1 MKHNIES
8 SLKRFLK
15 RKVKITMGFV
25 VAFLITGT
33 VGFAE
38 ADYYAKDKEVS
49 VEKAEDITAKVNTSV
64 SAENNNRFTAIGAE
78 NKHKID
84 LTTTGNINIVN
95 DPTVTNSE
103 RLYGIVLN
111 GGATGNITANEI
123 NFNVTAPKDNVRVV
137 GIRNNSIYKN
147 GNGLDGTLTINS
159 NITGTLVNTGE
170 DLIGIESWYGTETV
184 INGDVNL
191 TLKKNGSG
199 YLYAVRNFENEGKN
213 LTFNKTATFNIE
225 TGENYSG
232 KIGAIRAN
240 QGTTDFNKNT
250 NITITNNSN
259 IGTEEI
265 SLVDISCDYSDEHE
279 TLVNF
284 KGDLTVLNY
293 VGTGK
298 SNSAMTGVSASG
310 SKGYINFNGKEAII
324 DVTTDN
330 SSAVMALNAQYG
342 GHVTSLAGTK
352 LSLNVI
358 NNSSDSNSNTYGIY
372 SSQYA
377 GYNGNVILNGSVDII
392 TQANAGFSGGIV
404 NIADPDVVDEND
416 GKVLIGESLNIS
428 STSKIGQAV
437 GVLTTGKY
445 GETTL
450 NGDTNINVNGNSGAF
465 GISAKNGGTVSATGK
480 NISIA
485 ATSTGGNAT
494 AVEANN
500 GTGTGGEVVKLGG
513 ENTENIVLKANGKN
527 FATGI
532 EVVNY
537 NPKDGQK
544 IAGSKVE
551 VNSKNLII
559 DVHSSDSEAAGIWVQ
574 NSTLE
579 EGSTD
584 KIANVVVNSENT
596 VINVTSDTKGNALG
610 LVAMSQGKLEV
621 NGNLEVNAETAILTR
636 GNAVT
641 TINKNKDKTVKLNG
655 DIEFNY
661 DKPTSGTPVDATVDL
676 NLSNAESFFK
686 GKIVVTGEGIP
697 ENYEKVSNMNLG
709 LSNKATWENTGDS
722 FVSNLD
728 LNNGII
734 NNTSVKNDISVGTL
748 KGNGGDINMVAE
760 IEADGTATSGKLAID
775 KVDNK
780 DAKFN
785 VNYSGEGNLEVSQEE
800 AKKVFEDLAENI
812 TVGEGNSFNANAKI
826 EEGLI
831 SGEHTAEFVKGQGNE
846 VVVKP
851 NTVTTGSNSMV
862 EGMRDLATINVLS
875 WRQEMSS
882 LNERMGE
889 LRNSTGSN
897 GVWARVYGGKVE
909 NGSKYDNE
917 YQTYQVGY
925 DKKYPVENGDL
936 FVGAL
941 VSYTDGKTDYNLG
954 DGENY
959 SVGAGIYATWLNR
972 DGQFADVVLKQSR
985 LHNKFDVRSKNG
997 NLSQHG
1003 DYSNWGT
1010 SLSGQ
1015 YGRRFDLDDKFFV
1028 EPSVQLTFGR
1038 VSSEDYTTSAGVK
1051 VEQDT
1056 AYTLVGDVGTA
1067 VGYKFSDKG
1076 NVYARASLVKEFKG
1090 DIDTKYS
1097 YGGATEYTSEDL
1109 SDTWGEFGVGVN
1121 YRIRENVNM
1130 YVDIQRTEEATV
1142 ENKWQANLGFRWE
1155 F

>member
-8 SLKRFLK
+8 SLKKFLK

-33 VGFAE
+33 VGFGEPLKTQIIKNGNEIAE
-38 ADYYAKDKEVS
+38 QPQVFTDGVDINVKGIIESGETIAGILLESQSNTETDPKKRHDYTFLGENLNVTLNTTEEGWVS
-49 VEKAEDITAKVNTSV
+49 GIAARRGSKITLGNEKTNIVKVLMDTESG
-64 SAENNNRFTAIGAE
+64 TAIGLEAMY
-78 NKHKID
+78 NKPH
-84 LTTTGNINIVN
+84 G
-95 DPTVTNSE
+95 
-103 RLYGIVLN
+103 
-111 GGATGNITANEI
+111 
-123 NFNVTAPKDNVRVV
+123 
-137 GIRNNSIYKN
+137 
-147 GNGLDGTLTINS
+147 
-159 NITGTLVNTGE
+159 
-170 DLIGIESWYGTETV
+170 GTE
-184 INGDVNL
+184 NAKGAEL
-191 TLKKNGSG
+191 T
-199 YLYAVRNFENEGKN
+199 
-213 LTFNKTATFNIE
+213 
-225 TGENYSG
+225 
-232 KIGAIRAN
+232 
-240 QGTTDFNKNT
+240 
-250 NITITNNSN
+250 
-259 IGTEEI
+259 
-265 SLVDISCDYSDEHE
+265 
-279 TLVNF
+279 
-284 KGDLTVLNY
+284 
-293 VGTGK
+293 
-298 SNSAMTGVSASG
+298 
-310 SKGYINFNGKEAII
+310 
-324 DVTTDN
+324 
-330 SSAVMALNAQYG
+330 
-342 GHVTSLAGTK
+342 
-352 LSLNVI
+352 
-358 NNSSDSNSNTYGIY
+358 
-372 SSQYA
+372 
-377 GYNGNVILNGSVDII
+377 
-392 TQANAGFSGGIV
+392 
-404 NIADPDVVDEND
+404 
-416 GKVLIGESLNIS
+416 
-428 STSKIGQAV
+428 
-437 GVLTTGKY
+437 
-445 GETTL
+445 
-450 NGDTNINVNGNSGAF
+450 
-465 GISAKNGGTVSATGK
+465 
-480 NISIA
+480 
-485 ATSTGGNAT
+485 
-494 AVEANN
+494 
-500 GTGTGGEVVKLGG
+500 
-513 ENTENIVLKANGKN
+513 
-527 FATGI
+527 
-532 EVVNY
+532 
-537 NPKDGQK
+537 
-544 IAGSKVE
+544 
-551 VNSKNLII
+551 VNSKDLII
-559 DVHSSDSEAAGIWVQ
+559 NINNKNKSNNTITVGIWGATS
-574 NSTLE
+574 NNFSLE
-579 EGSTD
+579 DLEN
-584 KIANVVVNSENT
+584 KIDYTPTKIELNSENT
-596 VINVTSDTKGNALG
+596 YINVAAEVGEVDGIIAYSNAVIDVKGNLYLKTKSGNELGNALS
-610 LVAMSQGKLEV
+610 V
-621 NGNLEVNAETAILTR
+621 R
-636 GNAVT
+636 GNSVT
-641 TINKNKDKTVKLNG
+641 NINENNNKTVVLEGNIIFEHADMKEG
-655 DIEFNY
+655 EKD
-661 DKPTSGTPVDATVDL
+661 TTVNL
-676 NLSNAESFFK
+676 NLSNKDSYFT
-686 GKIVVTGEGIP
+686 GKIYTLDKYKDLEYDKGNGMLL
-697 ENYEKVSNMNLG
+697 S
-709 LSNKATWENTGDS
+709 LSNEAQWNNTGDS
-722 FVSNLD
+722 FVTDLT

-734 NNTSVKNDISVGTL
+734 NNTSVENDISVRTL
-748 KGNGGDINMVAE
+748 KGTGGDINMVAE
-760 IEADGTATSGKLAID
+760 IGADGKAKSGKLAID

-800 AKKVFEDLAENI
+800 AKDIFDDLAGKI
-812 TVGEGNSFNANAKI
+812 TVENGQFNANAKI

-851 NTVTTGSNSMV
+851 NTVTNGSNSMV

-889 LRNSTGSN
+889 LRDSTGSN

-959 SVGAGIYATWLNR
+959 SVGAGVYATWLNR

-997 NLSQHG
+997 KLSQHG

-1097 YGGATEYTSEDL
+1097 YGGKSEYTSEDL

-1121 YRIRENVNM
+1121 YRIKENVNM

>member
-25 VAFLITGT
+25 VAFMIMGVGVFGADFLQKDAALHINSKTVSINDLNYSLNTETTDKLNQVKNGIVIEGEGTTLNINSENITINHKVLNDTDDTGWSRNAIDIQKSGILNLGNANTKNINITTTTDNDIAVGIKAFRNDGT
-33 VGFAE
+33 SGGKVNIQSDNLNIKAKSTNYFAYGIF
-38 ADYYAKDKEVS
+38 AYNS
-49 VEKAEDITAKVNTSV
+49 TTPEDIGDKGRAEVIINSKNVSIEAEGKEKGVGYSDGIIAWSQGIVKINNGNVSINADNAINTRGNSIV
-64 SAENNNRFTAIGAE
+64 EINAE
-78 NKHKID
+78 NK
-84 LTTTGNINIVN
+84 
-95 DPTVTNSE
+95 
-103 RLYGIVLN
+103 
-111 GGATGNITANEI
+111 A
-123 NFNVTAPKDNVRVV
+123 
-137 GIRNNSIYKN
+137 
-147 GNGLDGTLTINS
+147 
-159 NITGTLVNTGE
+159 
-170 DLIGIESWYGTETV
+170 
-184 INGDVNL
+184 
-191 TLKKNGSG
+191 
-199 YLYAVRNFENEGKN
+199 
-213 LTFNKTATFNIE
+213 
-225 TGENYSG
+225 
-232 KIGAIRAN
+232 
-240 QGTTDFNKNT
+240 
-250 NITITNNSN
+250 
-259 IGTEEI
+259 
-265 SLVDISCDYSDEHE
+265 
-279 TLVNF
+279 
-284 KGDLTVLNY
+284 
-293 VGTGK
+293 
-298 SNSAMTGVSASG
+298 
-310 SKGYINFNGKEAII
+310 
-324 DVTTDN
+324 
-330 SSAVMALNAQYG
+330 
-342 GHVTSLAGTK
+342 
-352 LSLNVI
+352 
-358 NNSSDSNSNTYGIY
+358 
-372 SSQYA
+372 
-377 GYNGNVILNGSVDII
+377 
-392 TQANAGFSGGIV
+392 
-404 NIADPDVVDEND
+404 
-416 GKVLIGESLNIS
+416 
-428 STSKIGQAV
+428 
-437 GVLTTGKY
+437 
-445 GETTL
+445 
-450 NGDTNINVNGNSGAF
+450 
-465 GISAKNGGTVSATGK
+465 
-480 NISIA
+480 
-485 ATSTGGNAT
+485 
-494 AVEANN
+494 
-500 GTGTGGEVVKLGG
+500 
-513 ENTENIVLKANGKN
+513 
-527 FATGI
+527 
-532 EVVNY
+532 
-537 NPKDGQK
+537 
-544 IAGSKVE
+544 
-551 VNSKNLII
+551 
-559 DVHSSDSEAAGIWVQ
+559 
-574 NSTLE
+574 
-579 EGSTD
+579 
-584 KIANVVVNSENT
+584 ENT
-596 VINVTSDTKGNALG
+596 VNL
-610 LVAMSQGKLEV
+610 
-621 NGNLEVNAETAILTR
+621 NGNIVFEYNEESS
-636 GNAVT
+636 GT
-641 TINKNKDKTVKLNG
+641 TIESGVKINLANENSKFTGQVVPTGDVPPAGKDK
-655 DIEFNY
+655 
-661 DKPTSGTPVDATVDL
+661 
-676 NLSNAESFFK
+676 
-686 GKIVVTGEGIP
+686 VTG
-697 ENYEKVSNMNLG
+697 MALG
-709 LSNKATWENTGDS
+709 LSNGGEWENTGDS
-722 FVSNLD
+722 FVNDLTLNGGVITNKGTDYGIKVDNL
-728 LNNGII
+728 LG
-734 NNTSVKNDISVGTL
+734 K
-748 KGNGGDINMVAE
+748 GGDINMVAE
-760 IEADGTATSGKLAID
+760 IGANGTATSGKLAID

-851 NTVTTGSNSMV
+851 NTVTTESNSMV

-889 LRNSTGSN
+889 LRDSTGSN

-925 DKKYPVENGDL
+925 DKKYPVENGNL

-959 SVGAGIYATWLNR
+959 SVGAGVYATWLNR

-1028 EPSVQLTFGR
+1028 EPSVHLTFGR

-1097 YGGATEYTSEDL
+1097 YGGKSEYTSENL

>member
-25 VAFLITGT
+25 VAFMIMG
-33 VGFAE
+33 VGAFGADFIGE
-38 ADYYAKDKEVS
+38 AMIEYSDENTPLEKPDKELILDS
-49 VEKAEDITAKVNTSV
+49 KNF
-64 SAENNNRFTAIGAE
+64 N
-78 NKHKID
+78 
-84 LTTTGNINIVN
+84 GNIKNGILSHN
-95 DPTVTNSE
+95 NSE
-103 RLYGIVLN
+103 VIV
-111 GGATGNITANEI
+111 
-123 NFNVTAPKDNVRVV
+123 KSD
-137 GIRNNSIYKN
+137 
-147 GNGLDGTLTINS
+147 
-159 NITGTLVNTGE
+159 
-170 DLIGIESWYGTETV
+170 
-184 INGDVNL
+184 
-191 TLKKNGSG
+191 
-199 YLYAVRNFENEGKN
+199 
-213 LTFNKTATFNIE
+213 
-225 TGENYSG
+225 
-232 KIGAIRAN
+232 
-240 QGTTDFNKNT
+240 
-250 NITITNNSN
+250 NITINN
-259 IGTEEI
+259 
-265 SLVDISCDYSDEHE
+265 DIMNTTSDR
-279 TLVNF
+279 
-284 KGDLTVLNY
+284 
-293 VGTGK
+293 
-298 SNSAMTGVSASG
+298 
-310 SKGYINFNGKEAII
+310 GYN
-324 DVTTDN
+324 
-330 SSAVMALNAQYG
+330 
-342 GHVTSLAGTK
+342 LAG
-352 LSLNVI
+352 V
-358 NNSSDSNSNTYGIY
+358 
-372 SSQYA
+372 
-377 GYNGNVILNGSVDII
+377 
-392 TQANAGFSGGIV
+392 QAR
-404 NIADPDVVDEND
+404 
-416 GKVLIGESLNIS
+416 
-428 STSKIGQAV
+428 
-437 GVLTTGKY
+437 
-445 GETTL
+445 
-450 NGDTNINVNGNSGAF
+450 
-465 GISAKNGGTVSATGK
+465 
-480 NISIA
+480 
-485 ATSTGGNAT
+485 
-494 AVEANN
+494 
-500 GTGTGGEVVKLGG
+500 TGGEVILGT
-513 ENTENIVLKANGKN
+513 ESTENININVHVDTNNKDIAYDGKEEVEDIAVGLFAWRLEGDTSGKITVN
-527 FATGI
+527 SEKLNINAVSEKGFATGI
-532 EVVNY
+532 YVWNGTTPEDIGNKERAEV
-537 NPKDGQK
+537 
-544 IAGSKVE
+544 II
-551 VNSKNLII
+551 NSKNVVINAKSNATKELNGELPQSNGII
-559 DVHSSDSEAAGIWVQ
+559 AWSQGIVKINNGNVSINADNVINTRG
-574 NSTLE
+574 NSIVE
-579 EGSTD
+579 INAEN
-584 KIANVVVNSENT
+584 KAENT
-596 VINVTSDTKGNALG
+596 VNLNGNIVFEYNEESSGTTIESGVKINLANENSKFTGQIVPTGDVPPAGKDKVTSMA
-610 LVAMSQGKLEV
+610 
-621 NGNLEVNAETAILTR
+621 
-636 GNAVT
+636 
-641 TINKNKDKTVKLNG
+641 
-655 DIEFNY
+655 
-661 DKPTSGTPVDATVDL
+661 
-676 NLSNAESFFK
+676 
-686 GKIVVTGEGIP
+686 
-697 ENYEKVSNMNLG
+697 LG
-709 LSNKATWENTGDS
+709 LSNGGEWENTGDS
-722 FVSNLD
+722 FVNDLTLNGGVITNKGTDYGIKVDNL
-728 LNNGII
+728 LG
-734 NNTSVKNDISVGTL
+734 K
-748 KGNGGDINMVAE
+748 GGDINMVAK
-760 IEADGTATSGKLAID
+760 IGADGTATSGKLAID

-800 AKKVFEDLAENI
+800 AKKVFEDLAGKI
-812 TVGEGNSFNANAKI
+812 TVENGQFNANAKI

-889 LRNSTGSN
+889 LRDSTGSN

-959 SVGAGIYATWLNR
+959 SVGAGVYATWLNR

-1097 YGGATEYTSEDL
+1097 YGGATEHTSEDL

>member
-137 GIRNNSIYKN
+137 GIRNNGIYKN

-199 YLYAVRNFENEGKN
+199 YLYAVKNFENEGKN

-330 SSAVMALNAQYG
+330 SSAVMTLNAQYG

-372 SSQYA
+372 SSQHA

-416 GKVLIGESLNIS
+416 GKVLVGKDLSIS
-428 STSKIGQAV
+428 ATSKTGQAI
-437 GVLTTGKY
+437 GVYTTGKY

-532 EVVNY
+532 EVVNH

-574 NSTLE
+574 NSTLK

-734 NNTSVKNDISVGTL
+734 NNTSVENDISVGTL
-748 KGNGGDINMVAE
+748 KGNGGDINLVAE
-760 IEADGTATSGKLAID
+760 IEANGTATSGKLAID

-800 AKKVFEDLAENI
+800 AKDIFDDLAGKI
-812 TVGEGNSFNANAKI
+812 TVENGQFNANAKI

-1097 YGGATEYTSEDL
+1097 YGGKSEYTSEDL

>member
-25 VAFLITGT
+25 VAFMIMGVGVFGADFLQKDAALHINSKTVSINDLNYSLNTETTDKLNQVKNGIVIEGEGTTLNINSENITINHKVLNDTDDTGWSRN
-33 VGFAE
+33 AI
-38 ADYYAKDKEVS
+38 
-49 VEKAEDITAKVNTSV
+49 DIQKSGILNLGNANT
-64 SAENNNRFTAIGAE
+64 
-78 NKHKID
+78 K
-84 LTTTGNINIVN
+84 NINI
-95 DPTVTNSE
+95 
-103 RLYGIVLN
+103 
-111 GGATGNITANEI
+111 
-123 NFNVTAPKDNVRVV
+123 
-137 GIRNNSIYKN
+137 
-147 GNGLDGTLTINS
+147 
-159 NITGTLVNTGE
+159 
-170 DLIGIESWYGTETV
+170 
-184 INGDVNL
+184 
-191 TLKKNGSG
+191 
-199 YLYAVRNFENEGKN
+199 
-213 LTFNKTATFNIE
+213 
-225 TGENYSG
+225 
-232 KIGAIRAN
+232 
-240 QGTTDFNKNT
+240 TT
-250 NITITNNSN
+250 
-259 IGTEEI
+259 
-265 SLVDISCDYSDEHE
+265 
-279 TLVNF
+279 
-284 KGDLTVLNY
+284 
-293 VGTGK
+293 
-298 SNSAMTGVSASG
+298 
-310 SKGYINFNGKEAII
+310 
-324 DVTTDN
+324 TTDN
-330 SSAVMALNAQYG
+330 DIAVGIKAFRNDGTSGGKVNIQSDNLNIKAKSTNYF
-342 GHVTSLAGTK
+342 A
-352 LSLNVI
+352 
-358 NNSSDSNSNTYGIY
+358 YGIFAYNSTTPEDIGDKGRAEVIINSKNVSIEAEGKEKGVGY
-372 SSQYA
+372 SDGIIAWSQ
-377 GYNGNVILNGSVDII
+377 GIVKINNGNVSI
-392 TQANAGFSGGIV
+392 NAD
-404 NIADPDVVDEND
+404 NA
-416 GKVLIGESLNIS
+416 
-428 STSKIGQAV
+428 
-437 GVLTTGKY
+437 
-445 GETTL
+445 
-450 NGDTNINVNGNSGAF
+450 INTRGNS
-465 GISAKNGGTVSATGK
+465 IVE
-480 NISIA
+480 I
-485 ATSTGGNAT
+485 NA
-494 AVEANN
+494 ES
-500 GTGTGGEVVKLGG
+500 
-513 ENTENIVLKANGKN
+513 KA
-527 FATGI
+527 
-532 EVVNY
+532 
-537 NPKDGQK
+537 
-544 IAGSKVE
+544 
-551 VNSKNLII
+551 
-559 DVHSSDSEAAGIWVQ
+559 
-574 NSTLE
+574 
-579 EGSTD
+579 
-584 KIANVVVNSENT
+584 ENT
-596 VINVTSDTKGNALG
+596 VNL
-610 LVAMSQGKLEV
+610 
-621 NGNLEVNAETAILTR
+621 NGNIVFEYNEESS
-636 GNAVT
+636 GT
-641 TINKNKDKTVKLNG
+641 TIESGVKINLANENSKFTGQVVPTGDVPPAGKDK
-655 DIEFNY
+655 
-661 DKPTSGTPVDATVDL
+661 
-676 NLSNAESFFK
+676 
-686 GKIVVTGEGIP
+686 VTG
-697 ENYEKVSNMNLG
+697 MALG
-709 LSNKATWENTGDS
+709 LSNGGEWENTGES
-722 FVSNLD
+722 FVND
-728 LNNGII
+728 LKLNGGVVT
-734 NNTSVKNDISVGTL
+734 NKGTDYGIKIDKL
-748 KGNGGDINMVAE
+748 LGNGGEINLGAK
-760 IEADGTATSGKLAID
+760 IEEDGTATSGKLAITT
-775 KVDNK
+775 VDNN

-800 AKKVFEDLAENI
+800 AKKVFEDLAGKI
-812 TVGEGNSFNANAKI
+812 TVENGQFNANAKI

-889 LRNSTGSN
+889 LRDSTGSN

-959 SVGAGIYATWLNR
+959 SVGAGVYATWLNR

-1097 YGGATEYTSEDL
+1097 YGGATEHTSEDL

-1130 YVDIQRTEEATV
+1130 YVDIQRTEEVTV

>member
-25 VAFLITGT
+25 VAFMIMGVGVFGADFLQKDAALHINSKTVSINDLNYSLNTETTDKLNQVKNGIVIEGEGTTLNINSENITINHKVLNDTDDTGWSRNAIDIQKSGILNLGNANTKNINITTTTDNDIAVGIKAFRNDGT
-33 VGFAE
+33 SGGKVNIQSDNLNIKAKSTNYFAYGIF
-38 ADYYAKDKEVS
+38 AYNS
-49 VEKAEDITAKVNTSV
+49 TTPEDIGDKGRAEVIINSKNVSIEAEGKEKGVGYSDGIIAWSQGIVKINNGNVSINADNAINTRGNSIV
-64 SAENNNRFTAIGAE
+64 EINAE
-78 NKHKID
+78 NK
-84 LTTTGNINIVN
+84 
-95 DPTVTNSE
+95 
-103 RLYGIVLN
+103 
-111 GGATGNITANEI
+111 A
-123 NFNVTAPKDNVRVV
+123 
-137 GIRNNSIYKN
+137 
-147 GNGLDGTLTINS
+147 
-159 NITGTLVNTGE
+159 
-170 DLIGIESWYGTETV
+170 
-184 INGDVNL
+184 
-191 TLKKNGSG
+191 
-199 YLYAVRNFENEGKN
+199 
-213 LTFNKTATFNIE
+213 
-225 TGENYSG
+225 
-232 KIGAIRAN
+232 
-240 QGTTDFNKNT
+240 
-250 NITITNNSN
+250 
-259 IGTEEI
+259 
-265 SLVDISCDYSDEHE
+265 
-279 TLVNF
+279 
-284 KGDLTVLNY
+284 
-293 VGTGK
+293 
-298 SNSAMTGVSASG
+298 
-310 SKGYINFNGKEAII
+310 
-324 DVTTDN
+324 
-330 SSAVMALNAQYG
+330 
-342 GHVTSLAGTK
+342 
-352 LSLNVI
+352 
-358 NNSSDSNSNTYGIY
+358 
-372 SSQYA
+372 
-377 GYNGNVILNGSVDII
+377 
-392 TQANAGFSGGIV
+392 
-404 NIADPDVVDEND
+404 
-416 GKVLIGESLNIS
+416 
-428 STSKIGQAV
+428 
-437 GVLTTGKY
+437 
-445 GETTL
+445 
-450 NGDTNINVNGNSGAF
+450 
-465 GISAKNGGTVSATGK
+465 
-480 NISIA
+480 
-485 ATSTGGNAT
+485 
-494 AVEANN
+494 
-500 GTGTGGEVVKLGG
+500 
-513 ENTENIVLKANGKN
+513 
-527 FATGI
+527 
-532 EVVNY
+532 
-537 NPKDGQK
+537 
-544 IAGSKVE
+544 
-551 VNSKNLII
+551 
-559 DVHSSDSEAAGIWVQ
+559 
-574 NSTLE
+574 
-579 EGSTD
+579 
-584 KIANVVVNSENT
+584 ENT
-596 VINVTSDTKGNALG
+596 VNL
-610 LVAMSQGKLEV
+610 
-621 NGNLEVNAETAILTR
+621 NGNIVFEYNEESS
-636 GNAVT
+636 GT
-641 TINKNKDKTVKLNG
+641 TIESGVKINLANENSKFTGQVVPTGDVPPAGKDK
-655 DIEFNY
+655 
-661 DKPTSGTPVDATVDL
+661 
-676 NLSNAESFFK
+676 
-686 GKIVVTGEGIP
+686 VTG
-697 ENYEKVSNMNLG
+697 MALG
-709 LSNKATWENTGDS
+709 LSNGGEWENTGDS
-722 FVSNLD
+722 FVNDLTLNGGVITNKGTDYGIKVDNL
-728 LNNGII
+728 LG
-734 NNTSVKNDISVGTL
+734 K
-748 KGNGGDINMVAE
+748 GGDINMVAE
-760 IEADGTATSGKLAID
+760 IGANGTATSGKLAID

-831 SGEHTAEFVKGQGNE
+831 SREYEAEFVKGSGDD

-851 NTVTTGSNSMV
+851 ETVKVGNLNSMV

-959 SVGAGIYATWLNR
+959 SVGAGVYATWVNR

-1067 VGYKFSDKG
+1067 VGYKFSDRG
-1076 NVYARASLVKEFKG
+1076 NVYARALLVKEFKG

-1121 YRIRENVNM
+1121 YRIKENVNM

>member
-25 VAFLITGT
+25 VTFMIMGVGVFGADFLQKDAALHINSKTVSINDLNYSLNTETTDKLNQVKNGIVIEGEGTTLNINSENITINHKVLNDTDDTGWSRNAIDIQKSGILNLGNANTKNINITTTTDNDIAVGIKAFRNDGT
-33 VGFAE
+33 SGGKVNIQSDNLNIKAKSTNYFAYGIF
-38 ADYYAKDKEVS
+38 AYNS
-49 VEKAEDITAKVNTSV
+49 TTPEDIGDKGRAEVIINSKNVSIEAEGKEKGVGYSDGIIAWSQGIVKINNGNVSINADNAINTRGNSIV
-64 SAENNNRFTAIGAE
+64 EINAE
-78 NKHKID
+78 NK
-84 LTTTGNINIVN
+84 
-95 DPTVTNSE
+95 
-103 RLYGIVLN
+103 
-111 GGATGNITANEI
+111 A
-123 NFNVTAPKDNVRVV
+123 
-137 GIRNNSIYKN
+137 
-147 GNGLDGTLTINS
+147 
-159 NITGTLVNTGE
+159 
-170 DLIGIESWYGTETV
+170 
-184 INGDVNL
+184 
-191 TLKKNGSG
+191 
-199 YLYAVRNFENEGKN
+199 
-213 LTFNKTATFNIE
+213 
-225 TGENYSG
+225 
-232 KIGAIRAN
+232 
-240 QGTTDFNKNT
+240 
-250 NITITNNSN
+250 
-259 IGTEEI
+259 
-265 SLVDISCDYSDEHE
+265 
-279 TLVNF
+279 
-284 KGDLTVLNY
+284 
-293 VGTGK
+293 
-298 SNSAMTGVSASG
+298 
-310 SKGYINFNGKEAII
+310 
-324 DVTTDN
+324 
-330 SSAVMALNAQYG
+330 
-342 GHVTSLAGTK
+342 
-352 LSLNVI
+352 
-358 NNSSDSNSNTYGIY
+358 
-372 SSQYA
+372 
-377 GYNGNVILNGSVDII
+377 
-392 TQANAGFSGGIV
+392 
-404 NIADPDVVDEND
+404 
-416 GKVLIGESLNIS
+416 
-428 STSKIGQAV
+428 
-437 GVLTTGKY
+437 
-445 GETTL
+445 
-450 NGDTNINVNGNSGAF
+450 
-465 GISAKNGGTVSATGK
+465 
-480 NISIA
+480 
-485 ATSTGGNAT
+485 
-494 AVEANN
+494 
-500 GTGTGGEVVKLGG
+500 
-513 ENTENIVLKANGKN
+513 
-527 FATGI
+527 
-532 EVVNY
+532 
-537 NPKDGQK
+537 
-544 IAGSKVE
+544 
-551 VNSKNLII
+551 
-559 DVHSSDSEAAGIWVQ
+559 
-574 NSTLE
+574 
-579 EGSTD
+579 
-584 KIANVVVNSENT
+584 ENT
-596 VINVTSDTKGNALG
+596 VNL
-610 LVAMSQGKLEV
+610 
-621 NGNLEVNAETAILTR
+621 NGNIVFEYNEESSGTTIESGVKINLANENSKFTGQV
-636 GNAVT
+636 VT
-641 TINKNKDKTVKLNG
+641 TGDVPPAGKDK
-655 DIEFNY
+655 
-661 DKPTSGTPVDATVDL
+661 
-676 NLSNAESFFK
+676 
-686 GKIVVTGEGIP
+686 VTG
-697 ENYEKVSNMNLG
+697 MALG
-709 LSNKATWENTGDS
+709 LSNGGEWENTGES
-722 FVSNLD
+722 FVND
-728 LNNGII
+728 LKLNGGVVT
-734 NNTSVKNDISVGTL
+734 NKGTDYGIKIDKL
-748 KGNGGDINMVAE
+748 LGNGGEINLGAK
-760 IEADGTATSGKLAID
+760 IEEDGTATSGKLAITT
-775 KVDNK
+775 VDNN

-800 AKKVFEDLAENI
+800 AKKVFEDLAGKI
-812 TVGEGNSFNANAKI
+812 TVENGQFNANAKI

-851 NTVTTGSNSMV
+851 NTVTTGSSSMV

-889 LRNSTGSN
+889 LRDSTGSN

-959 SVGAGIYATWLNR
+959 SVGAGVYATWLNR

-1097 YGGATEYTSEDL
+1097 YGGATEHTSEDL

>member
-33 VGFAE
+33 VGFGETITKPQIAVG
-38 ADYYAKDKEVS
+38 KDIINKTYN
-49 VEKAEDITAKVNTSV
+49 EDLDI
-64 SAENNNRFTAIGAE
+64 NREIIEGQGIGMDSHSR
-78 NKHKID
+78 NQGINDVTKYHQLNFYGKN
-84 LTTTGNINIVN
+84 LNINLKA
-95 DPTVTNSE
+95 TKE
-103 RLYGIVLN
+103 Q
-111 GGATGNITANEI
+111 TGNITGALVLSGSRLTLGETNTEEVNIKINANNNYGFGIFNDGNTSGLTGNYGVGGDLSENSIIKGSQTAI
-123 NFNVTAPKDNVRVV
+123 NGKRLLINVTSTN
-137 GIRNNSIYKN
+137 GI
-147 GNGLDGTLTINS
+147 
-159 NITGTLVNTGE
+159 
-170 DLIGIESWYGTETV
+170 
-184 INGDVNL
+184 
-191 TLKKNGSG
+191 
-199 YLYAVRNFENEGKN
+199 
-213 LTFNKTATFNIE
+213 
-225 TGENYSG
+225 
-232 KIGAIRAN
+232 
-240 QGTTDFNKNT
+240 
-250 NITITNNSN
+250 
-259 IGTEEI
+259 
-265 SLVDISCDYSDEHE
+265 
-279 TLVNF
+279 
-284 KGDLTVLNY
+284 
-293 VGTGK
+293 
-298 SNSAMTGVSASG
+298 
-310 SKGYINFNGKEAII
+310 
-324 DVTTDN
+324 
-330 SSAVMALNAQYG
+330 
-342 GHVTSLAGTK
+342 
-352 LSLNVI
+352 
-358 NNSSDSNSNTYGIY
+358 
-372 SSQYA
+372 
-377 GYNGNVILNGSVDII
+377 
-392 TQANAGFSGGIV
+392 
-404 NIADPDVVDEND
+404 
-416 GKVLIGESLNIS
+416 
-428 STSKIGQAV
+428 
-437 GVLTTGKY
+437 
-445 GETTL
+445 
-450 NGDTNINVNGNSGAF
+450 
-465 GISAKNGGTVSATGK
+465 
-480 NISIA
+480 
-485 ATSTGGNAT
+485 
-494 AVEANN
+494 
-500 GTGTGGEVVKLGG
+500 
-513 ENTENIVLKANGKN
+513 
-527 FATGI
+527 
-532 EVVNY
+532 
-537 NPKDGQK
+537 
-544 IAGSKVE
+544 
-551 VNSKNLII
+551 
-559 DVHSSDSEAAGIWVQ
+559 AAGIWSQTKTNV
-574 NSTLE
+574 SH
-579 EGSTD
+579 EGIESHKD
-584 KIANVVVNSENT
+584 KFEVAKIIVNSENT
-596 VINVTSDTKGNALG
+596 NIIANSMNGEAYG
-610 LVAMSQGKLEV
+610 IVAFSNSQIEI
-621 NGNLEVNAETAILTR
+621 NGNLNIDVKGGEGKEVAALAIR
-636 GNAVT
+636 GNSILS
-641 TINKNKDKTVKLNG
+641 INKDENRTVKIDG
-655 DIEFNY
+655 DILFDHNTTEEGEKDSRIN
-661 DKPTSGTPVDATVDL
+661 L
-676 NLSNAESFFK
+676 NLSNKNSSFTGRIYSTKNFENLEYDK
-686 GKIVVTGEGIP
+686 GNGMLL
-697 ENYEKVSNMNLG
+697 S
-709 LSNKATWENTGDS
+709 LSNEAQWNNTGDS
-722 FVSNLD
+722 FVTDLT

-734 NNTSVKNDISVGTL
+734 NNTSVENDISVRTL
-748 KGNGGDINMVAE
+748 KGTGGDINMVAE
-760 IEADGTATSGKLAID
+760 IGADGKAKSGKLAID

-800 AKKVFEDLAENI
+800 AKDIFDDLAGKI
-812 TVGEGNSFNANAKI
+812 TVENGQFNANAKI

-851 NTVTTGSNSMV
+851 NTVTNGSNSMV

-889 LRNSTGSN
+889 LRDSTGSN

-959 SVGAGIYATWLNR
+959 SVGAGVYATWLNR

-997 NLSQHG
+997 KLSQHG
-1003 DYSNWGT
+1003 NYSNWGT

-1097 YGGATEYTSEDL
+1097 YGGKSEYTSEDL

-1121 YRIRENVNM
+1121 YRIKENVNM

>member
-137 GIRNNSIYKN
+137 GIRNNGIYKN

-330 SSAVMALNAQYG
+330 SSAVMTLNAQYG

-372 SSQYA
+372 SSQHA

-416 GKVLIGESLNIS
+416 GKVLVGKDLSIS
-428 STSKIGQAV
+428 ATSKTGQAI
-437 GVLTTGKY
+437 GVYTTGKY

-532 EVVNY
+532 EVVNH

-574 NSTLE
+574 NSTLK

-734 NNTSVKNDISVGTL
+734 NNTSVENDISVGTL
-748 KGNGGDINMVAE
+748 KGNGGDINLVAE
-760 IEADGTATSGKLAID
+760 IEANGTATSGKLAID

-800 AKKVFEDLAENI
+800 AKDIFDDLAGKI
-812 TVGEGNSFNANAKI
+812 TVENGQFNANAKI

-1097 YGGATEYTSEDL
+1097 YGGKSEYTSEDL

>member
-95 DPTVTNSE
+95 DPTVTNPE

-111 GGATGNITANEI
+111 DGATGNITANEI
-123 NFNVTAPKDNVRVV
+123 NFNIAGENQSVR
-137 GIRNNSIYKN
+137 GIRNNA
-147 GNGLDGTLTINS
+147 GDLL
-159 NITGTLVNTGE
+159 NITGNITGSLSNNSGDLVGIEAWSGAEITINGNTDLTLNSSEGRIIGVQNFSNGGKKIEFNGDFKSTLV
-170 DLIGIESWYGTETV
+170 
-184 INGDVNL
+184 
-191 TLKKNGSG
+191 K
-199 YLYAVRNFENEGKN
+199 
-213 LTFNKTATFNIE
+213 
-225 TGENYSG
+225 GENNTQY
-232 KIGAIRAN
+232 I
-240 QGTTDFNKNT
+240 QGVLGYQSTTNFNGNT
-250 NITITNNSN
+250 EINIINNSN
-259 IGTEEI
+259 KTSNIQNHI
-265 SLVDISCDYSDEHE
+265 VDIQCDPGNAHE
-279 TLVNF
+279 TLINFNGDKTKLSLTSNGESTDVN
-284 KGDLTVLNY
+284 
-293 VGTGK
+293 VG
-298 SNSAMTGVSASG
+298 VRASG
-310 SKGYINFNGKEAII
+310 KGPGSVNFNGKEVII
-324 DVTTDN
+324 DIN
-330 SSAVMALNAQYG
+330 SKNANNVIALASQYG
-342 GHVTSLAGTK
+342 ANITSKAENK
-352 LSLNVI
+352 MILNVK
-358 NNSSDSNSNTYGIY
+358 NESENEFSNTYGIY
-372 SSQYA
+372 SSHYA

-404 NIADPDVVDEND
+404 NIADDNASDKND

-428 STSKIGQAV
+428 STSKTGEAV

-450 NGDTNINVNGNSGAF
+450 NGDTNINVNGNSGAS
-465 GISAKNGGTVSATGK
+465 GISAKDGGTVSATGK

-500 GTGTGGEVVKLGG
+500 GTGTGKEVVELGG

-527 FATGI
+527 YAIGI
-532 EVVNY
+532 KVINN
-537 NPKDGQK
+537 NPTN
-544 IAGSKVE
+544 GSKKEEGSRVE
-551 VNSKNLII
+551 VNSKNLVI
-559 DVHSSDSEAAGIWVQ
+559 DVHSSDSEAAGIWIQ
-574 NSTLE
+574 NGTLE
-579 EGSTD
+579 EKDAD
-584 KIANVVVNSENT
+584 KIASVVVNSENT
-596 VINVTSDTKGNALG
+596 VINVTSDTKGKALG

-661 DKPTSGTPVDATVDL
+661 DKPTSGTPVDATIDL

-686 GKIVVTGEGIP
+686 GKIVVTGEDIP

-709 LSNKATWENTGDS
+709 LSNKATWENTGNS

-734 NNTSVKNDISVGTL
+734 NNTSVENNISVGTL
-748 KGNGGDINMVAE
+748 KGNGGDINLVAK
-760 IEADGTATSGKLAID
+760 IEADGKAKSGKLTIN

-812 TVGEGNSFNANAKI
+812 TVGEGSSFNANAKI

-862 EGMRDLATINVLS
+862 EGIRDLAIINVLS

-889 LRNSTGSN
+889 LRDSTGSN
-897 GVWARVYGGKVE
+897 GIWARVYGGKVE

-925 DKKYPVENGDL
+925 DKKYAIENGDL

-1038 VSSEDYTTSAGVK
+1038 VSSEDYTTSEGVK

-1097 YGGATEYTSEDL
+1097 YGGKSEYTSEDL

-1121 YRIRENVNM
+1121 YRIKENVNM

>member
-95 DPTVTNSE
+95 DPTVTNPE

-372 SSQYA
+372 SSQHA

-416 GKVLIGESLNIS
+416 GKVLVGKDLSIS
-428 STSKIGQAV
+428 ATSKTGQAI
-437 GVLTTGKY
+437 GVYTTGKY

-532 EVVNY
+532 EVVNH

-574 NSTLE
+574 NSTLK

-734 NNTSVKNDISVGTL
+734 NNTSVENDISVGTL

-760 IEADGTATSGKLAID
+760 IEANGTATSGKLAID

-800 AKKVFEDLAENI
+800 AKDIFDDLAGKI
-812 TVGEGNSFNANAKI
+812 TVENGQFNANAKI

-897 GVWARVYGGKVE
+897 GIWARVYGGKVE
-909 NGSKYDNE
+909 NGSKFDNE

-959 SVGAGIYATWLNR
+959 SVGAGVYATWLNR

-1097 YGGATEYTSEDL
+1097 YGGKSEYTSEDL

>member
-33 VGFAE
+33 VGFGETLTGKDPFILNSGEKNIEQDDLEFNFVNNAYRRGILIE
-38 ADYYAKDKEVS
+38 PEKNATMAKATIKTINDLNINVNHYDATGICVRNGGELDINSKNLS
-49 VEKAEDITAKVNTSV
+49 ITAITEAVETGFSY
-64 SAENNNRFTAIGAE
+64 SIAMG
-78 NKHKID
+78 ID
-84 LTTTGNINIVN
+84 VDNHPYSPGLK
-95 DPTVTNSE
+95 E
-103 RLYGIVLN
+103 
-111 GGATGNITANEI
+111 GGKLNITADSVNIIAKATHDDGWAYGI
-123 NFNVTAPKDNVRVV
+123 NC
-137 GIRNNSIYKN
+137 
-147 GNGLDGTLTINS
+147 
-159 NITGTLVNTGE
+159 ITRTE
-170 DLIGIESWYGTETV
+170 DLSQDKVSQVV
-184 INGDVNL
+184 IN
-191 TLKKNGSG
+191 
-199 YLYAVRNFENEGKN
+199 A
-213 LTFNKTATFNIE
+213 
-225 TGENYSG
+225 
-232 KIGAIRAN
+232 
-240 QGTTDFNKNT
+240 KNT
-250 NITITNNSN
+250 NIIA
-259 IGTEEI
+259 E
-265 SLVDISCDYSDEHE
+265 
-279 TLVNF
+279 
-284 KGDLTVLNY
+284 
-293 VGTGK
+293 
-298 SNSAMTGVSASG
+298 
-310 SKGYINFNGKEAII
+310 
-324 DVTTDN
+324 
-330 SSAVMALNAQYG
+330 SSAKGQSNGIIAWSQGQVFLN
-342 GHVTSLAGTK
+342 
-352 LSLNVI
+352 
-358 NNSSDSNSNTYGIY
+358 
-372 SSQYA
+372 
-377 GYNGNVILNGSVDII
+377 NGNVSI
-392 TQANAGFSGGIV
+392 TADNA
-404 NIADPDVVDEND
+404 
-416 GKVLIGESLNIS
+416 
-428 STSKIGQAV
+428 
-437 GVLTTGKY
+437 
-445 GETTL
+445 
-450 NGDTNINVNGNSGAF
+450 IN
-465 GISAKNGGTVSATGK
+465 
-480 NISIA
+480 
-485 ATSTGGNAT
+485 
-494 AVEANN
+494 
-500 GTGTGGEVVKLGG
+500 
-513 ENTENIVLKANGKN
+513 
-527 FATGI
+527 
-532 EVVNY
+532 
-537 NPKDGQK
+537 
-544 IAGSKVE
+544 
-551 VNSKNLII
+551 
-559 DVHSSDSEAAGIWVQ
+559 
-574 NSTLE
+574 
-579 EGSTD
+579 
-584 KIANVVVNSENT
+584 
-596 VINVTSDTKGNALG
+596 
-610 LVAMSQGKLEV
+610 
-621 NGNLEVNAETAILTR
+621 TR
-636 GNAVT
+636 GKAVT
-641 TINKNKDKTVKLNG
+641 EINKNNNSDYIVNLKG
-655 DIEFNY
+655 DIVFQYASN
-661 DKPTSGTPVDATVDL
+661 SGTPVDADVTI
-676 NLSNAESFFK
+676 NLANSQSKFTGRVFSEKTS
-686 GKIVVTGEGIP
+686 GTPGEGDLD
-697 ENYEKVSNMNLG
+697 YDGMVLG
-709 LSNKATWENTGDS
+709 LSNGGEWENTGES
-722 FVSNLD
+722 FVND
-728 LNNGII
+728 LKLNGGVVT
-734 NNTSVKNDISVGTL
+734 NKGTDYGIKIDKL
-748 KGNGGDINMVAE
+748 LGNGGEINLGAK
-760 IEADGTATSGKLAID
+760 IEEDGTATSGKLAITT
-775 KVDNK
+775 VDNN

-831 SGEHTAEFVKGQGNE
+831 SREYEAEFVKGSGDD

-851 NTVTTGSNSMV
+851 ETVKVGNLNSMV

-959 SVGAGIYATWLNR
+959 SVGAGVYATWVNR

-1067 VGYKFSDKG
+1067 VGYKFSDRG
-1076 NVYARASLVKEFKG
+1076 NVYARALLVKEFKG

-1121 YRIRENVNM
+1121 YRIKENVNM

>member
-25 VAFLITGT
+25 VAFMIMG
-33 VGFAE
+33 VGAFGADFIGE
-38 ADYYAKDKEVS
+38 AMIEYSDENTPLEKPDKELILDS
-49 VEKAEDITAKVNTSV
+49 KNF
-64 SAENNNRFTAIGAE
+64 N
-78 NKHKID
+78 
-84 LTTTGNINIVN
+84 GNIKNGILSHN
-95 DPTVTNSE
+95 NSE
-103 RLYGIVLN
+103 VIV
-111 GGATGNITANEI
+111 
-123 NFNVTAPKDNVRVV
+123 KSD
-137 GIRNNSIYKN
+137 
-147 GNGLDGTLTINS
+147 
-159 NITGTLVNTGE
+159 
-170 DLIGIESWYGTETV
+170 
-184 INGDVNL
+184 
-191 TLKKNGSG
+191 
-199 YLYAVRNFENEGKN
+199 
-213 LTFNKTATFNIE
+213 
-225 TGENYSG
+225 
-232 KIGAIRAN
+232 
-240 QGTTDFNKNT
+240 
-250 NITITNNSN
+250 NITINN
-259 IGTEEI
+259 
-265 SLVDISCDYSDEHE
+265 DIMNTTSDR
-279 TLVNF
+279 
-284 KGDLTVLNY
+284 
-293 VGTGK
+293 
-298 SNSAMTGVSASG
+298 
-310 SKGYINFNGKEAII
+310 GYN
-324 DVTTDN
+324 
-330 SSAVMALNAQYG
+330 
-342 GHVTSLAGTK
+342 LAG
-352 LSLNVI
+352 V
-358 NNSSDSNSNTYGIY
+358 
-372 SSQYA
+372 
-377 GYNGNVILNGSVDII
+377 
-392 TQANAGFSGGIV
+392 QAR
-404 NIADPDVVDEND
+404 
-416 GKVLIGESLNIS
+416 
-428 STSKIGQAV
+428 
-437 GVLTTGKY
+437 
-445 GETTL
+445 
-450 NGDTNINVNGNSGAF
+450 
-465 GISAKNGGTVSATGK
+465 
-480 NISIA
+480 
-485 ATSTGGNAT
+485 
-494 AVEANN
+494 
-500 GTGTGGEVVKLGG
+500 TGGEVILGT
-513 ENTENIVLKANGKN
+513 ESTENININVHVDTNNKDIAYDGKE
-527 FATGI
+527 
-532 EVVNY
+532 EVEDIAVGLYAWRLSGDNS
-537 NPKDGQK
+537 GK
-544 IAGSKVE
+544 I
-551 VNSKNLII
+551 
-559 DVHSSDSEAAGIWVQ
+559 
-574 NSTLE
+574 T
-579 EGSTD
+579 
-584 KIANVVVNSENT
+584 VNSENLNINAISEKGFARGIYVWNNT
-596 VINVTSDTKGNALG
+596 TPEDIGNKERAEVIINSKNVVINAKSNATKELNGELPQSDGIIAW
-610 LVAMSQGKLEV
+610 SQGIVKIN
-621 NGNLEVNAETAILTR
+621 NGNVTINADNVINTR
-636 GNAVT
+636 GNSLVEINADNKIENTVNLNGNIVFEYNEESSGT
-641 TINKNKDKTVKLNG
+641 TIESGVKINLANENSKFTGQVVPTGDVPPAGKDK
-655 DIEFNY
+655 
-661 DKPTSGTPVDATVDL
+661 
-676 NLSNAESFFK
+676 
-686 GKIVVTGEGIP
+686 VTGM
-697 ENYEKVSNMNLG
+697 VLG
-709 LSNKATWENTGDS
+709 LSNGGEWENTGDS
-722 FVSNLD
+722 FVNDLTLNGGVITNKGTDYGIKVDNL
-728 LNNGII
+728 LG
-734 NNTSVKNDISVGTL
+734 K
-748 KGNGGDINMVAE
+748 GGDINMVAE
-760 IEADGTATSGKLAID
+760 IGADGTATSGKLAID
-775 KVDNK
+775 KVDNN

-812 TVGEGNSFNANAKI
+812 TVGEGNSFNANAKL

-831 SGEHTAEFVKGQGNE
+831 SREYEAEFVKGSGDN

-851 NTVTTGSNSMV
+851 ETVKVGNLNSMV

-959 SVGAGIYATWLNR
+959 SVGAGVYATWLNR

-1097 YGGATEYTSEDL
+1097 YGGATEHTSEDL